1 MLSVNKSTWAE
12 LRDSLANTWSRHLR
26 LESRLILALHI
37 FFAPL
42 LCVQQVLL
50 SKLRPM
56 ARLEQVEKWPSVCPK
71 MIFCKLSCWFL
82 NLFNSLL
89 SLEFQGG
96 MNRML
101 EMCQLA
107 LRLFFCPFNRWF
119 VTFFMHWSQYWS
131 SKLTFL
137 LRKYQR
143 FSSLISIVFSA

>member
-107 LRLFFCPFNRWF
+107 LRLFFSPFNRWF
-119 VTFFMHWSQYWS
+119 VTFYMHWSQYWS

-137 LRKYQR
+137 LLKYQR
-143 FSSLISIVFSA
+143 FVSLISIVFSA